1 MLLLCSYGLR
11 PEQISIETIAQL
23 RSCDMVFSNS
33 LNQADAERFK
43 PYCRKLCAMEGCSWE
58 ALMGRVFKAFSNKN
72 KIAFL
77 TYGNPFFLT
86 PAAILAKKAARRGI
100 DFKVMEGVSSFDA
113 IINHLRLGEYAPDGL
128 RLVNLGDSFVDKTRK
143 CTPSMDTL
151 FFSLW
156 RLNVK
161 GNSGIK
167 KNFVKELS
175 SAYGPVHPVVIIDH
189 PHSVKTTIALLG
201 HMMDKVCLTTTIYVP
216 AVMQNRYRRLKSF
229 SARKKSGRTI

>member
-1 MLLLCSYGLR
+1 MT
-11 PEQISIETIAQL
+11 IETIAQL

-33 LNQADAERFK
+33 LNHADAERFK
-43 PYCRKLCAMEGCSWE
+43 PYCRELRALEGCGWE
-58 ALMGRVFKAFSNKN
+58 ALTGMVFKAFSNKN

-86 PAAILAKKAARRGI
+86 PAAILAEKAARRGI

-113 IINHLRLGEYAPDGL
+113 IINHLRMGEYAPDGL
-128 RLVNLGDSFVDKTRK
+128 RLVNLGDSFVNKARK

-156 RLNVK
+156 RVNVK

-175 SAYGPVHPVVIIDH
+175 LAYDRLHPVFIIDH
-189 PHSVKTTIALLG
+189 PHSVKTTIALLECRI
-201 HMMDKVCLTTTIYVP
+201 DKVCLTTTIYIP
-216 AVMQNRYRRLKSF
+216 AVIKNRYRRSKLF
-229 SARKKSGRTI
+229 FVHKKSGPGI